1 MTESEYIVSANT
13 KRERLIRINQIIE
26 ALELQQI
33 SAVANSDVD
42 SYALNDGQIQI
53 STKYRSPE
61 QIAKAIEAYD
71 KIKARLESDLEGRI
85 VRLADAES
93 IRSNGVTY

>member
-13 KRERLIRINQIIE
+13 KKDRLTRINQIIE

-33 SAVANSDVD
+33 ASVTNSDID
-42 SYALNDGQIQI
+42 SYTLNDGQIQI
-53 STKYRSPE
+53 NTRYRSPE

-85 VRLADAES
+85 VRLGDAES
-93 IRSNGVTY
+93 IRSNGVRY